1 MKKPGKPGLTPEV
14 DKIYQEIRSRM
25 PAQRDNYAQYVSSLS
40 DSYKSS
46 LISQARDCG
55 LRLDIDSGR
64 LYYSPDFE
72 PVEVK
77 YEVGYV
83 RHGKTE
89 GNTEPRIYQGCV
101 DYEDNQLNGIGLG
114 QALDAAK
121 KMEDLTAATG
131 WKPQLIVCSPL
142 KRALATS
149 APYAKAHPEIPV
161 MTVEATKEM
170 AFGDWDDVQVKDV
183 PWDSIG
189 HLFYLEQNA
198 VVKSDK
204 PHINK
209 ADGTPIPAECFV
221 EVLTRVKAALLE
233 LNSKIPSMM
242 PAGSKVLFF
251 GHSMAGAAV
260 SILLGHGKAEAGSG
274 ALGFD
279 GSFIMPNAT
288 PVTLPRKKPESESA

>member
-1 MKKPGKPGLTPEV
+1 
-14 DKIYQEIRSRM
+14 
-25 PAQRDNYAQYVSSLS
+25 
-40 DSYKSS
+40 
-46 LISQARDCG
+46 
-55 LRLDIDSGR
+55 
-64 LYYSPDFE
+64 
-72 PVEVK
+72 
-77 YEVGYV
+77 
-83 RHGKTE
+83 
-89 GNTEPRIYQGCV
+89 
-101 DYEDNQLNGIGLG
+101 
-114 QALDAAK
+114 
-121 KMEDLTAATG
+121 
-131 WKPQLIVCSPL
+131 
-142 KRALATS
+142 
-149 APYAKAHPEIPV
+149 

-170 AFGDWDDVQVKDV
+170 AFGDWDGVQVKDV